1 MRKTLII
8 LLTLA
13 ICICLVACG
22 RKADNP
28 KETGNNNS
36 VSVEENGDS
45 TSAGDEDNSNDEEKK
60 SGQNNDKSA
69 VNRAEEPSDDDME
82 IFNAYLD
89 KIQSNEDEE
98 KIQEELAEQFDMTP
112 DEIKKAW
119 LKVWEHKL
127 EQAEQ

>member
-1 MRKTLII
+1 MRKALII
-8 LLTLA
+8 LLA
-13 ICICLVACG
+13 LVISIYLIACG
-22 RKADNP
+22 QKADSP
-28 KETGNNNS
+28 KETGNNGS
-36 VSVEENGDS
+36 ASVEKNGDS
-45 TSAGDEDNSNDEEKK
+45 TSSGKKDDSKDESTATGTE
-60 SGQNNDKSA
+60 A
-69 VNRAEEPSDDDME
+69 PSDDDME

-112 DEIKKAW
+112 EEIKKAW